1 MLPDGYAPGTKHVAW
16 AEHEAD
22 QRREAAERALEAG
35 GAAGG
40 AGAGGT
46 GAGAGAGE
54 GKGEGGADFSER
66 TEDVVADDRLMEL
79 ARPEPSP
86 A

>member
-40 AGAGGT
+40 AAAG
-46 GAGAGAGE
+46 GAGAGAGA
-54 GKGEGGADFSER
+54 GEGGADFSER